1 MKLPFLIS
9 VPHAGTVIPP
19 EVEGL
24 CVLTEKEII
33 EDGDETA
40 AEIYFPLEQEAELF
54 VTTDI
59 ARAIVDMNRAED
71 DFSKDGVVKTHT
83 CWGVPVYSDFPEERI
98 VTTLLEK
105 YYRPYHARL
114 SCHERTIKMGIDC
127 HTMAAFGPP
136 VGPDPGVQRPA
147 ICLSNGNGTCRRAL
161 LQSLAKHLESNF
173 DNPVAINDPF
183 KGGYIIRSHSGVIP
197 WMQIEISRHPFLTNA
212 EKSSR
217 LLKALHLWCAEKID
231 N

>member
-9 VPHAGTVIPP
+9 VPHAGTIVPP

-24 CVLTEKEII
+24 CVLTEQEII
-33 EDGDETA
+33 EDGDEGA
-40 AEIYFPLEQEAELF
+40 EEIYFSLEPEVESF
-54 VTTDI
+54 VATDI

-83 CWGVPVYSDFPEERI
+83 CWGVPVYSDFPEEDI
-98 VTTLLEK
+98 VSKLLEK

-114 SCHERTIKMGIDC
+114 FRYEGTIKAGIDC

-147 ICLSNGNGTCRRAL
+147 ICLSNGNGTCSKGL
-161 LQSLAKHLESNF
+161 LQSLAKYLESTFENT
-173 DNPVAINDPF
+173 VAINDPF

-197 WMQIEISRHPFLTNA
+197 WVQIEISRHPFLTNA
-212 EKSSR
+212 EKSRR
-217 LLKALHLWCAEKID
+217 LLTALHLWCAEKID